1 MADLNKIQDN
11 SSYGGARKGAGRKP
25 GVPAKK
31 TQALQAAVEASGF
44 TPLEYLLSVMRNEDA
59 EPRERMSAALGAAPY
74 IHAKLASIEVSGPD
88 GGAIPVAS
96 RIELVAL
103 K

>member
-1 MADLNKIQDN
+1 MNLEKNQDK
-11 SSYGGARKGAGRKP
+11 SSYGGARKGAGRKA
-25 GVPAKK
+25 GAATTK
-31 TQALQAAVEASGF
+31 TREIANNAASSGL
-44 TPLEYLLSVMRNEDA
+44 TPLEYMLSVMRNEDA
-59 EPRERMSAALGAAPY
+59 EPRERMGAAMGAAPY
-74 IHAKLASIEVSGPD
+74 IHPKLASIEHSGPD